1 MQGLT
6 AEQTHQHWVMWKD
19 QWAGSLN
26 ELHWTIKS
34 AINLCEFGQ
43 VTWPLSLS
51 LGIYMLRRYYCCPA
65 QTPSYAFYH
74 SGHQFPYLLL
84 ASLLLAATCPYIED
98 NLWLMASLASSL
110 LTKVPGVYMSPTWH
124 PKPLFSDR
132 LIYWYGSQAA
142 LPSGWLYSEG
152 VISSRTYAIAWAVI
166 EISSLSLCLP
176 FLFFSHFLTCF
187 SREYFL
193 KNHLHLNPPFRIC
206 FFRTLPTN
214 CSKLNIQ
221 SS

>member
-1 MQGLT
+1 MHFTILDTSPLT
-6 AEQTHQHWVMWKD
+6 FC
-19 QWAGSLN
+19 L
-26 ELHWTIKS
+26 
-34 AINLCEFGQ
+34 LCFYWQ
-43 VTWPLSLS
+43 L
-51 LGIYMLRRYYCCPA
+51 PA
-65 QTPSYAFYH
+65 T
-74 SGHQFPYLLL
+74 
-84 ASLLLAATCPYIED
+84 YIED
-98 NLWLMASLASSL
+98 NLWLVSSFASSL

-142 LPSGWLYSEG
+142 LPSEWLYSEG
-152 VISSRTYAIAWAVI
+152 VMSSKTSYAIAWAVI
-166 EISSLSLCLP
+166 EISALSLCLP
-176 FLFFSHFLTCF
+176 FLFF

-206 FFRTLPTN
+206 FFWTLPTN